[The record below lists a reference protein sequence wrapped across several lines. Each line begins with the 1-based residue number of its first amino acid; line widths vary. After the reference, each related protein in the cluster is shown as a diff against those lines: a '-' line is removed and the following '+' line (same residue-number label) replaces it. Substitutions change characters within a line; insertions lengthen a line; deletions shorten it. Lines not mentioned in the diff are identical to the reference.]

1 MLPIQTSDADTAQE
15 EFTIEGITEPTILRY
30 FQTLNAGEFDETAAL
45 FAIDGVM
52 HPPFE
57 NGLIGQDAIAHYF
70 RQEAQGIKADPR
82 EGIIETL
89 EEHEQIQVHV
99 RGKAQTSWC
108 RVNVVWQF
116 ILNQQQQILY
126 LKIKLVASPSE
137 LLVLRKS

>member
-30 FQTLNAGEFDETAAL
+30 FQTLNAGEFDEVAAL
-45 FAIDGVM
+45 FAVDGVM

-70 RQEAQGIKADPR
+70 RQEAQGIKAYPH
-82 EGIIETL
+82 EGMIGILGEQ
-89 EEHEQIQVHV
+89 EQIQVHV
-99 RGKAQTSWC
+99 TGTAQTSWC
-108 RVNVVWQF
+108 SVNVVWQF

-126 LKIKLVASPSE
+126 LKIKLVASPRE
-137 LLVLRKS
+137 LLALRRS